1 MTCTSW
7 PTKTRLTI
15 TVLIATFIIEAVGAQ
30 TPVGTA
36 FTHQGRLIQA
46 GLPADGDFDFEFRL
60 FDAASAGNQQGSVVR
75 G

>member
-1 MTCTSW
+1 MTYTSW
-7 PTKTRLTI
+7 PTNMRFSI
-15 TVLIATFIIEAVGAQ
+15 YVLIVTFIVQAVGAQ

-36 FTHQGRLIQA
+36 FTHQGRLTQA
-46 GLPADGDFDFEFRL
+46 GSPADGEFDFEFRL